1 MALDRQVRI
10 TWYGHACFEI
20 VTPGGKVVLVD
31 PWFGNP
37 SSPRAAA
44 SVDRC
49 DVMLV
54 THGHGDHLGDAFEIA
69 RRTHPAW
76 PQIHEL
82 SLWTGIGAKAGDR
95 TEVIGMN
102 KGGTV
107 EVRGL
112 RVTMVPAEH
121 SAGNLLSETDDA
133 PVHLGE
139 PVGFVIEM
147 EDGYRV
153 YHAGDTA
160 VFSDMRLIRDL
171 FAPDLALLPIGGHY
185 TMDPRGAALA
195 VELLGVEDVI
205 PMHYGTFPILAGTP
219 AQLEEELGR
228 RGLTGVTVHAPK
240 PGETVA

>member
-20 VTPGGKVVLVD
+20 VTPGGKVVLLD

-69 RRTHPAW
+69 RRTHPVW

-82 SLWTGIGAKAGDR
+82 SLWTSVGAKAGDR

>member
-1 MALDRQVRI
+1 MALDRQLTI
-10 TWYGHACFEI
+10 TWFGHACFE
-20 VTPGGKVVLVD
+20 VVSPGGRTILLD

-37 SSPRAAA
+37 LSPRAAA
-44 SVDRC
+44 AVERC
-49 DVMLV
+49 DVLLV
-54 THGHGDHLGDAFEIA
+54 SHGHADHLGDALEIA

-82 SLWTGIGAKAGDR
+82 SLWVGAGAKAGER
-95 TEVIGMN
+95 TEIIGMN
-102 KGGTV
+102 KGGTA

-121 SAGNLLSETDDA
+121 SAGNLIGEDDDA
-133 PVHLGE
+133 PIHLGE

-153 YHAGDTA
+153 YFAGDTA

-171 FAPDLALLPIGGHY
+171 FAPDLAMLPIGGHY

-195 VELLGVEDVI
+195 VEMLGVEDVV

-219 AQLEEELGR
+219 AQLEEELVA
-228 RGLTGVTVHAPK
+228 RGLTGVRVHAPA
-240 PGETVA
+240 PGQAVA